1 MNKLNQ
7 EVSRYIPA
15 ELQNLLDAASRSVS
29 KILTKALFG
38 NEISEI
44 EGAVLFNCRDKEKDT
59 DRAAIFSVADILRQ
73 RSKGD
78 YVTFVVNRNINF
90 TNICYMGC
98 RFCGFAKR
106 KEEPG
111 SEWLEPSQVVERAK
125 QAWDRGGTEVC
136 IQGGL
141 HPKMEGNY
149 YRELVL
155 AIKAA
160 LPDMHIHAFSPFE
173 VWYGAVKSKLSYRDF
188 LSDLKDCGL
197 GSMPGTAAEIL
208 DTEVRQKL
216 TKNKLSA
223 DCWEEII
230 RTAHDVGIPSTATIM
245 YGHVD
250 EPKHWAAHIALLR
263 EIQKDTGG
271 FTELVPLS
279 FVHTDSPLFLNNP
292 NSVRPGPT
300 DHEVDLMHSVSRIML
315 NGFIDNIQVSWTKL
329 GAERARNMLSLGVND
344 LGGTLMN
351 ESISRSAGSKHGQEI
366 TAAELC
372 EIIRSAGRIPV
383 RRNTI
388 YKTIDIYKDH
398 DPIDVVPL
406 VERKSDPLN
415 FLKMFPETA
424 E

>member
-1 MNKLNQ
+1 MNKVNQ
-7 EVSRYIPA
+7 QVSKYIPA
-15 ELQNLLDAASRSVS
+15 ELQNLLDAASSSVS
-29 KILTKALFG
+29 QILSHALFG
-38 NEISEI
+38 NEVSEDD
-44 EGAVLFNCRDKEKDT
+44 GTVLFSCRDNEKVT
-59 DRAAIFSVADILRQ
+59 DRMAIFAVANILRQ

-106 KEEPG
+106 KEDKG
-111 SEWLEPSQVVERAK
+111 SEWLEPAQVVERAQ

-149 YRELVL
+149 YRKLVL

-372 EIIRSAGRIPV
+372 EIIRSAGRTPV
-383 RRNTI
+383 RRNTL
-388 YKTIDIYKDH
+388 YKTIDIFKDH
-398 DPIDVVPL
+398 DPIDVIPL

-415 FLKMFPETA
+415 FLKMFPETEA
-424 E
+424 

>member
-29 KILTKALFG
+29 QILTKALFG

-44 EGAVLFNCRDKEKDT
+44 EGVALFNCRNKEKVT

-106 KEEPG
+106 KEDPG
-111 SEWLEPSQVVERAK
+111 SEWLEPSQVVERAQ

-329 GAERARNMLSLGVND
+329 GAERARRMLSLGVND

-372 EIIRSAGRIPV
+372 EIIRSARRTPV
-383 RRNTI
+383 RRNTN